1 MKKVLILGGS
11 TFDHIVHLL
20 QLPQPVPQTI
30 HVAPFHEACGST
42 GTGKALA
49 LKKLAVP
56 VTLYTAYGNDFYG
69 EKVEHY
75 LHQNEIRTVVVKDPA
90 GTQRHINIMD
100 TDGNRI
106 SMFITQSSE
115 TLQHDEAL
123 VKQLID
129 EHDIIVLNIIPYCK
143 QLIPLI
149 TASGKPVWTD
159 LHDYDGS
166 NPYHQPFVD
175 AAHYIHLSSDNLADY
190 KPVMQRLKDAGKE
203 LVTCTHGR
211 KGATLLNTSGGWLQ
225 QDAVPDISIVDSNGA
240 GDSFFSGF
248 LYGFLRN
255 ESLQTAME
263 YGAICGALAV
273 MDKNLVYAS
282 LSPELLLKLH
292 QNGVE
297 YSHKVF
303 L

>member
-11 TFDHIVHLL
+11 TFDHIVHLQ

-49 LKKLAVP
+49 LKKLNVP
-56 VTLYTAYGNDFYG
+56 VTLYTAYGNDHYG
-69 EKVEHY
+69 QKIQSF
-75 LHQNEIRTVVVKDPA
+75 LDDNKIKTVAVNDPA
-90 GTQRHINIMD
+90 GTERHINIMAA
-100 TDGNRI
+100 DGGRI

-115 TLQHDEAL
+115 ELNHDEAL

-149 TASGKPVWTD
+149 RASGKPVWTD
-159 LHDYDGS
+159 LHDYDGM
-166 NPYHQPFVD
+166 NAYHQPFIN
-175 AAHYIHLSSDNLADY
+175 AAHYIHLSSDNLTDY
-190 KPVMQRLKDAGKE
+190 HPMMQQFIDAGKE
-203 LVTCTHGR
+203 LVICTHGK
-211 KGATLLNTSGGWLQ
+211 KGASLLNKPGQWLQ
-225 QDAVPDISIVDSNGA
+225 QEAVPGVSIVDSNGA

-248 LYGFLRN
+248 LYGFLMN
-255 ESLQTAME
+255 QSLQTAME

-273 MDKNLVYAS
+273 MDRNLVYSA
-282 LSPELLLKLH
+282 LSPALLLNLH
-292 QNGVE
+292 ENGM
-297 YSHKVF
+297 
-303 L
+303 